1 MDSIPPAQDQA
12 GNTTMRSLI
21 GSEATQEEKDSK
33 KEEVTKKADLKPT
46 SSQPAQ
52 PKQPRVPSY
61 FCSLP
66 LGEAC
71 QLVMPEV
78 TAGDQR
84 ERAFIDRERQAET
97 IERARKERARNERA
111 RHASFMRQY
120 GSTYTSLQIQE
131 AEAQRRAQ
139 KLDHASFM
147 RQYGPMYT
155 SLQIQEAEAQRR
167 AHNLEHERHEVRIQ
181 RVNLD
186 HIRRLL
192 EQATHSTVAN
202 IAQNEARLKQIVIE
216 KERELHEKEAH
227 MKQKEHELLLFQ
239 NTLQERHDKIREDA
253 LC

>member
-131 AEAQRRAQ
+131 AEAQRRA
-139 KLDHASFM
+139 
-147 RQYGPMYT
+147 
-155 SLQIQEAEAQRR
+155 
-167 AHNLEHERHEVRIQ
+167 HNLEHERHEVRIQ

-253 LC
+253 L